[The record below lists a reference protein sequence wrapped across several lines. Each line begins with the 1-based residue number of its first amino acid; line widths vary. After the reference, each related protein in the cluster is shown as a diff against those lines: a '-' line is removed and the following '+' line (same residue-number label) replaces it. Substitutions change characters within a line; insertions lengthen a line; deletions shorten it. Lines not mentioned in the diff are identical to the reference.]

1 MNKKEVIFYYDS
13 TATKS
18 NYAVNDADFATTIIA
33 KYRKK
38 GWNVVPMYIGN
49 PEYHNIKHKEINLGL
64 RGQKGL
70 VPYFNKDH
78 NEALILATNLTKEP
92 FPNADLIAIYLSTL
106 KAITVKRRVWITGT
120 IIPPL

>member
-18 NYAVNDADFATTIIA
+18 NYAVNDADFATTIISQ
-33 KYRKK
+33 YRKK
-38 GWNVVPMYIGN
+38 GWNVMPMYIGN

-78 NEALILATNLTKEP
+78 NEALILAMENTGSYISGNGFKK
-92 FPNADLIAIYLSTL
+92 D
-106 KAITVKRRVWITGT
+106 KRGEKYGGNRRR
-120 IIPPL
+120 